1 MRVKVIAVAAAAA
14 IFLFGCGSDS
24 SDEDAETDSSAEV
37 GTEAESSA
45 SEGPEAPE
53 EAETSEEAETPEEDA
68 APEETETPEETPT
81 PEVTGPA
88 PGVSDDAVK
97 IGIAYVDT
105 DALNAIGLNYNLGEY
120 RAIYEALFADI
131 NASGGI
137 AGRQLDAAIV
147 PVDPTSPIPAEEV
160 CLKLAED
167 EDAFIISGFWL
178 RDTVL
183 CPLDLYETAV
193 VGGSQT
199 PERVSQ
205 AKAPWLTWEA
215 DSQEPEEV
223 VTAFAEMG
231 ELDGTV
237 AVFSNFGD
245 VDQLENHVL
254 PTLEELG
261 IEPVEVGIVQAPP
274 EDQTAVQNDV
284 QLIGQRFEAA
294 GADTVLIVGP
304 SGVEWPRWM
313 IDQPYDP
320 QLLFTDRTAGNAFVT
335 NAETSD
341 TTILEGALFGGQYG
355 PNQAVFDEATMQEC
369 IATVTA
375 AGVDIP
381 PPSEFSDDDPSNQP
395 YQAAFQACRDVYLIR
410 AWLEAAGENLNY
422 GTLEL
427 AVDGLAVSVP
437 GDPVPRTYGPPP
449 SGDGDPVAY
458 IFGWN
463 EAVKDFE
470 LIDR

>member
-1 MRVKVIAVAAAAA
+1 MLRKTIVPAIAAA
-14 IFLFGCGSDS
+14 LLLLGCASDDDG
-24 SDEDAETDSSAEV
+24 DETSAEATATEEA
-37 GTEAESSA
+37 TEAATEEPTEEPTEA
-45 SEGPEAPE
+45 ATEAATEEATEAPTE
-53 EAETSEEAETPEEDA
+53 EADEWAD
-68 APEETETPEETPT
+68 
-81 PEVTGPA
+81 VTGPA
-88 PGVSDDAVK
+88 PGVTDDSIKV
-97 IGIAYVDT
+97 GFAYVDT
-105 DALNAIGLNYNLGEY
+105 DALNAIGLNYDLGDH
-120 RAIYEALFADI
+120 RGVYEALVADI

-137 AGRQLDAAIV
+137 AGRQLDAVIES
-147 PVDPTSPIPAEEV
+147 VDPTSPIPSEEV

-167 EDAFIISGFWL
+167 EDVFIISGFWL

-199 PERVSQ
+199 PERVSE
-205 AKAPWLTWEA
+205 AKAPWIAWLP
-215 DSQEPEEV
+215 DSEQPEEV
-223 VTAFAEMG
+223 VHTFAEMG
-231 ELDGTV
+231 ELDGSV

-284 QLIGQRFEAA
+284 QLIAQRFEAA

-320 QLLFTDRTAGNAFVT
+320 ELLFTDRTAGNAFVT

-341 TTILEGALFGGQYG
+341 TTILEGALFGGPYG
-355 PNQAVFDEATMQEC
+355 PNQAVFDEAVMQEC
-369 IATVTA
+369 VEIVTA

-381 PPSEFSDDDPSNQP
+381 PPSEFSDDEPSNQP
-395 YQAAFQACRDVYLIR
+395 YQAAFQACRDVYLLR
-410 AWLEAAGENLNY
+410 ALLEAAGENLNY

-427 AVDGLAVSVP
+427 ALDGLVVAIP
-437 GDPVPRTYGPPP
+437 GDPIERTYGPPP
-449 SGDGDPVAY
+449 SADGDPAAY
-458 IFGWN
+458 IFTWN
-463 EAVKDFE
+463 EAAKDFE
-470 LIDR
+470 LIDG